1 MSRTCISGICA
12 GPRAA
17 IRTSSIRVAALRAC
31 ITIRVAALRACMMIC
46 IAALAP
52 ADALAQGRTAPSAK
66 PASALPAPPAPQPL
80 ETPPPYEKQ
89 LLRLA
94 EVLGAL
100 AWLTDLCGDRPSDQ
114 WRGQMTQ
121 LMEAEATSA
130 ARRERLAG
138 AYNRGFRGYG
148 AMHRRCTPNA
158 ELIITR
164 FLDEGARIARDVA
177 SRFSG

>member
-1 MSRTCISGICA
+1 MSQRASSPKRRA
-12 GPRAA
+12 GGMF
-17 IRTSSIRVAALRAC
+17 VA
-31 ITIRVAALRACMMIC
+31 IC
-46 IAALAP
+46 IAACIAAHAP
-52 ADALAQGRTAPSAK
+52 PGALAQARPAPTAK
-66 PASALPAPPAPQPL
+66 PAPAPAAPPAPQPL

-100 AWLTDLCGDRPSDQ
+100 AWLTELCGDRPGDQ
-114 WRGQMTQ
+114 WRGQMMQ